1 MNRLF
6 ANIEPSRLAGYRT
19 ISLVERNNIDCS
31 VIGREAFIR
40 CVSNDLQKAND
51 IYSTAKETYEPD
63 GYGMNLSFVDFDVW
77 PDSNSIPNN
86 CVLAPSSTHEQ
97 IGKCFDIISNNKYFK
112 SAHGWAIK
120 YDAKNDSI
128 RSSFRPYFQLLVDH
142 NTASEMHYDAINLA
156 EEIDHFYND

>member
-6 ANIEPSRLAGYRT
+6 ANIEPSRLAGYKT

-63 GYGMNLSFVDFDVW
+63 GCDMNLSFVDFDVW
-77 PDSNSIPNN
+77 PGSNSIPNN

-128 RSSFRPYFQLLVDH
+128 RSSFRP
-142 NTASEMHYDAINLA
+142 
-156 EEIDHFYND
+156 